1 MVYRYK
7 RRTTTSTRRPLRRYR
22 RRTYRRRTT
31 ASKALRIARSVN
43 RRLAAEVCKWQIT
56 PDLFTNRAVT
66 VADPTFWSQFV
77 VTNPLSTISSGV
89 PWVMPIN
96 WVYTTFDNNATT
108 GNVYING
115 KVNGINTTGT
125 GTSTPELLAI
135 GSVSSRN
142 PIWYNVMGSDQ
153 DGSTVN
159 FTDDASSTELQY
171 RMAYIYIK
179 GIFNA
184 SVASSQN
191 NTDGAMRIVI
201 VKDKQ
206 PQGGAATWFDQSQGN
221 NSTRGV
227 FNANLI
233 DAQVNPQSTGRFKIM
248 YDKTLRFTTI
258 NGYKP
263 FKYFKRLTTIVRNTR
278 RAIAPVGWTNSSST
292 AETNSAPPP
301 VLRNA
306 FYMMIF
312 TDGLNFTY
320 SNDSTTPAAGFHLFS
335 RVGYYNN

>member
-7 RRTTTSTRRPLRRYR
+7 RRTTTSTRQTRRYR
-22 RRTYRRRTT
+22 RKTYRRRTT
-31 ASKALRIARSVN
+31 AVKALRIARSVN

-56 PDLFTNRAVT
+56 PDLFSNLSANTDT
-66 VADPTFWSQFV
+66 PTMWSQFV
-77 VTNPLSTISSGV
+77 TTNPLSTINSGV
-89 PWVMPIN
+89 PWIMPIN
-96 WVYTTFDNNATT
+96 WVYTTLPNTATT

-115 KVNGINTTGT
+115 KINGINTSGT

-135 GSVSSRN
+135 RSVSSRN
-142 PIWYNVMGSDQ
+142 PIWYNAMTSDQ
-153 DGSTVN
+153 DGSNDNYTLE
-159 FTDDASSTELQY
+159 FTSAELQY

-206 PQGGAATWFDQSQGN
+206 PQGGAATWFDSNGGN
-221 NSTRGV
+221 ASRGV
-227 FNANLI
+227 FNSLLI
-233 DAQVNPQSTGRFKIM
+233 DAQINTQTSGRFKIM
-248 YDKTLRFTTI
+248 YDKTIRFTTI

-263 FKYFKRLTTIVRNTR
+263 FKYFKRLSTIVRNTR
-278 RAIAPVGWTNSSST
+278 RAYGPIGWTQSSST
-292 AETNSAPPP
+292 AQTNDAPPP
-301 VLRNA
+301 VLKNA

-320 SNDSTTPAAGFHLFS
+320 SNDPTTPAAGFHLFS

>member
-7 RRTTTSTRRPLRRYR
+7 RRTVMTTRRQTRRYR
-22 RRTYRRRTT
+22 RKTYRRTT
-31 ASKALRIARSVN
+31 AVKALRIARSVN

-56 PDLFTNRAVT
+56 PDLFTNLASNS
-66 VADPTFWSQFV
+66 DSPTMWSQFV
-77 VTNPLSTISSGV
+77 ETQPLSTISSGV
-89 PWVMPIN
+89 PWIMPIN
-96 WVYTTFDNNATT
+96 WVYTTLPNNATT

-115 KVNGINTTGT
+115 KINGINTSGT

-135 GSVSSRN
+135 RSVSSRN
-142 PIWYNVMGSDQ
+142 PIWYNTMTSDQ
-153 DGSTVN
+153 DGSTTNYGDV
-159 FTDDASSTELQY
+159 SSTELQY

-201 VKDKQ
+201 VKDRQ
-206 PQGGAATWFDQSQGN
+206 PQGGAATWFDSNN
-221 NSTRGV
+221 NSNASRGV
-227 FNANLI
+227 FNSLLI
-233 DAQVNPQSTGRFKIM
+233 DAQINTQTSGRFKIM

-278 RAIAPVGWTNSSST
+278 RTISPVGWTQSGST
-292 AETNSAPPP
+292 AQTNDAPPP
-301 VLRNA
+301 VLKNA